1 MTDGI
6 QTILY
11 PATDLAAAKAAFIA
25 LIGAEPEQD
34 QPYYVGWQ
42 VGGQTFGLVPHADR
56 QGLTG
61 PTPYWHVADIGKSI
75 EAMVDAGATVTAKPR
90 DVGGGRLTA
99 TVTVDG
105 NIVGLLQ
112 DPVRE

>member
-11 PATDLAAAKAAFIA
+11 PATDLAAAKAAFVA

-34 QPYYVGWQ
+34 QPYYVGWN
-42 VGGQTFGLVPHADR
+42 VGGQTFGLVPNADK

-61 PTPYWHVADIGKSI
+61 PTPYWHVADIETTIK
-75 EAMVDAGATVTAKPR
+75 AMVDQGATVTVEPR

-99 TVTVDG
+99 AVTVDG
-105 NIVGLLQ
+105 NVVGLLQ